1 MAHADPG
8 RDAPHL
14 GVGIMANL
22 ALAPFIGVPG
32 AVDYLAVTPDM
43 FWIDH
48 GPGARD
54 GRRFT
59 DIPSWVALL
68 EAARLPMVS
77 HHIGL
82 SITSATPTDPAYVA
96 QMAAWAERWRAHW
109 LSEHLA
115 FVAIAEGHGPSAAG
129 LALTAPF
136 DREVLDLAVERAR
149 TVIERTRAPFLI
161 ENSPYYVTFD
171 DSDMAEAEFLNR
183 FCAGCGGGLLLDLH
197 NLYCN
202 AVNYGF
208 SGHRFLDE
216 LDLGKVVE
224 VHIANGSEMGGMYAD
239 SHSGAPPEPV
249 WDLLDD
255 LVNRAPNLRGITFE
269 FHDSYLPQ
277 LGFDG
282 VGDVIARARRAW
294 AARPR
299 TYP

>member
-1 MAHADPG
+1 
-8 RDAPHL
+8 
-14 GVGIMANL
+14 MANL
-22 ALAPFIGVPG
+22 AIAPFICTPG

-48 GPGARD
+48 GPDAAGGE

-59 DIPSWVALL
+59 DIPSWVAMLD
-68 EAARLPMVS
+68 AAGLPIVS

-82 SITSATPTDPAYVA
+82 SIASAIPTDPGYVA
-96 QMAAWAERWRAHW
+96 QMAAWAERWHAYW

-115 FVAIAEGHGPSAAG
+115 FVAIAEGHGASAAG

-149 TVIERTRAPFLI
+149 YVIEQTKAPFLL

-171 DSDMAEAEFLNR
+171 NSDMGEAEFLNH
-183 FCAGCGGGLLLDLH
+183 FCADSGGGLLLDLH

-202 AVNYGF
+202 AVNFGF

-216 LDLGKVVE
+216 LDLATVVE
-224 VHIANGSEMGGMYAD
+224 VHIANGSELGGMYAD

-249 WDLLDD
+249 WDLLGD
-255 LVNRAPNLRGITFE
+255 LVGRAPNLRGITFE
-269 FHDSYLPQ
+269 FHDSYLP
-277 LGFDG
+277 LIGFDG
-282 VGDVIARARRAW
+282 VENVITRARHTWETRA
-294 AARPR
+294 
-299 TYP
+299 

>member
-1 MAHADPG
+1 MAHIDPG
-8 RDAPHL
+8 RDAPRL

-22 ALAPFIGVPG
+22 AIAPFITTPG

-48 GPGARD
+48 GQAADGAA
-54 GRRFT
+54 RRFS
-59 DIPSWVALL
+59 DIPSWVAVLD
-68 EAARLPMVS
+68 EAALPTVS

-82 SITSATPTDPAYVA
+82 SIVSAIPTDRAYVA
-96 QMAAWAERWRAHW
+96 QMAAWAERWGAHW

-115 FVAIAEGHGPSAAG
+115 FVAIAEGHDATAAG

-136 DREVLDLAVERAR
+136 DRDVLDLAIERAR
-149 TVIERTRAPFLI
+149 YVIAQTNAPFLL

-171 DSDMAEAEFLNR
+171 DSDMSETAFLNR
-183 FCAGCGGGLLLDLH
+183 FCEGSGAGLLLDLH

-208 SGHRFLDE
+208 SGHRFLDA
-216 LDLGKVVE
+216 LDLANVVE
-224 VHIANGSEMGGMYAD
+224 VHIANGSELGGMYAD

-255 LVNRAPNLRGITFE
+255 LVGRAPNLRGITFE
-269 FHDSYLPQ
+269 FHDSYLPVI
-277 LGFDG
+277 GFEG
-282 VGDVIARARRAW
+282 VADVIERARRSWKAH
-294 AARPR
+294 A
-299 TYP
+299 

>member
-1 MAHADPG
+1 MAYLDPG
-8 RDAPHL
+8 GDAPRL

-22 ALAPFIGVPG
+22 AIAPFIGTPG

-48 GPGARD
+48 GRD
-54 GRRFT
+54 AGGRAQRF
-59 DIPSWVALL
+59 DDLPSWIAVLDASS
-68 EAARLPMVS
+68 LPKVS

-82 SITSATPTDPAYVA
+82 SIASAVSTDATYVA
-96 QMAAWAERWRAHW
+96 QMAAWARRWGAHW

-115 FVAIAEGHGPSAAG
+115 FVAIAEGHGPTAAG

-136 DREVLDLAVERAR
+136 DRDVLDLAVERAR
-149 TVIERTRAPFLI
+149 YVMERTTAPFLL

-171 DSDMAEAEFLNR
+171 DSDMAEADFLNR
-183 FCAGCGGGLLLDLH
+183 FCAGSGAGLLLDLH

-216 LDLGKVVE
+216 LELATVIE
-224 VHIANGSEMGGMYAD
+224 VHIANGSELGGMYAD

-255 LVNRAPNLRGITFE
+255 LVGRAPNLRGITFE
-269 FHDSYLPQ
+269 FHDSYLPVI
-277 LGFDG
+277 GFEG
-282 VGDVIARARRAW
+282 VADVIARARRSW
-294 AARPR
+294 GTRM
-299 TYP
+299 

>member
-1 MAHADPG
+1 VAHADPG
-8 RDAPHL
+8 GDAPRL

-22 ALAPFIGVPG
+22 AIAPFTGTPG

-48 GPGARD
+48 GPNAGGG
-54 GRRFT
+54 GRRFA
-59 DIPSWVALL
+59 DIPSWVAILD
-68 EAARLPMVS
+68 ESALPIVS

-82 SITSATPTDPAYVA
+82 SIASAIPTDADYVA
-96 QMAAWAERWRAHW
+96 QMAAWAGRWRAHW

-115 FVAIAEGHGPSAAG
+115 FVSIAEGHGPSAAG

-136 DREVLDLAVERAR
+136 DREVLDLAVERALY
-149 TVIERTRAPFLI
+149 VIERTQAPFLL

-171 DSDMAEAEFLNR
+171 DSDMEEAEFLNL
-183 FCAGCGGGLLLDLH
+183 FCAESGGGLLLDLH

-216 LDLGKVVE
+216 LDLATVIE
-224 VHIANGSEMGGMYAD
+224 VHIANGSELGGMYAD

-255 LVNRAPNLRGITFE
+255 LVGRAPNLRGITFE
-269 FHDSYLPQ
+269 FHDSYLP
-277 LGFDG
+277 LIGFDG
-282 VGDVIARARRAW
+282 VAEVIARARRAW
-294 AARPR
+294 EARL
-299 TYP
+299 

>member
-1 MAHADPG
+1 MAFGDPG
-8 RDAPHL
+8 GDAPRL

-22 ALAPFIGVPG
+22 AIAPFTSTPG

-43 FWIDH
+43 FWIDQ
-48 GPGARD
+48 GAGTGAG

-59 DIPSWVALL
+59 DIPSWVAIL
-68 EAARLPMVS
+68 EAAGLPTVS

-82 SITSATPTDPAYVA
+82 SITSAVATDTAYVG
-96 QMAAWAERWRAHW
+96 QMAAWAERWQAHW

-115 FVAIAEGHGPSAAG
+115 FVAIAEGDGPSAAG

-149 TVIERTRAPFLI
+149 YVIERTAAPFLL

-171 DSDMAEAEFLNR
+171 DSDMREAEFLNR
-183 FCAGCGGGLLLDLH
+183 FCAESGAGLLLDLH

-216 LDLGKVVE
+216 LDLDNVIE
-224 VHIANGSEMGGMYAD
+224 VHIAGGSELAGMYAD

-255 LVNRAPNLRGITFE
+255 LVGRAPNLRGITFE
-269 FHDSYLPQ
+269 FHDSYLPVI
-277 LGFDG
+277 GFDG
-282 VGDVIARARRAW
+282 TAEVIERARRSWKAY
-294 AARPR
+294 A
-299 TYP
+299 

>member
-1 MAHADPG
+1 MMARADPG
-8 RDAPHL
+8 GDAPRL

-22 ALAPFIGVPG
+22 AIEPFIATPG

-48 GPGARD
+48 GADAGEGAP
-54 GRRFT
+54 RFT
-59 DIPSWVALL
+59 DLPSWVAML
-68 EAARLPMVS
+68 AASGLPTVS

-82 SITSATPTDPAYVA
+82 SIASAVPTDTAYVE
-96 QMAAWAERWRAHW
+96 QMAAWAERWNAHW

-115 FVAIAEGHGPSAAG
+115 FVAIAEGQGPTAAG

-149 TVIERTRAPFLI
+149 FVIDQTQAPFLI

-171 DSDMAEAEFLNR
+171 DSDMSEAEFLNR
-183 FCAGCGGGLLLDLH
+183 FCAETGAGLLLDLH

-208 SGHRFLDE
+208 SGHRFLDQ
-216 LDLGKVVE
+216 LDLAAVIE
-224 VHIANGSEMGGMYAD
+224 VHIANGSELGGMYAD
-239 SHSGAPPEPV
+239 SHAGAPPEPV

-255 LVNRAPNLRGITFE
+255 LVGRAPNLRGITFE

-277 LGFDG
+277 IGFDG
-282 VGDVIARARRAW
+282 IADVITRARRAW
-294 AARPR
+294 ERR
-299 TYP
+299 V

>member
-8 RDAPHL
+8 DDAPRL
-14 GVGIMANL
+14 GVGIMASL
-22 ALAPFIGVPG
+22 AIAPFICTPG

-48 GPGARD
+48 GRD
-54 GRRFT
+54 TGDGGRRFT
-59 DIPSWVALL
+59 DVPAWVAVLD
-68 EAARLPMVS
+68 ASGLPMVS

-82 SITSATPTDPAYVA
+82 SIASAIPTDAGYVA
-96 QMAAWAERWRAHW
+96 QMAAWAERWQAHW

-115 FVAIAEGHGPSAAG
+115 FVAIAEGDGPSAAG

-136 DREVLDLAVERAR
+136 DREVLDLAIDRAR
-149 TVIERTRAPFLI
+149 YVIERTQAPFLL

-171 DSDMAEAEFLNR
+171 DSDLSEAEFLNR
-183 FCAGCGGGLLLDLH
+183 FCAESGGGLLLDLH

-216 LDLGKVVE
+216 LDLATVIE
-224 VHIANGSEMGGMYAD
+224 VHIANGSEIGSMYGD

-255 LVNRAPNLRGITFE
+255 LVGRAPNLRGITFE

-277 LGFDG
+277 IGFDG
-282 VGDVIARARRAW
+282 VAEVITRARRAW
-294 AARPR
+294 ETRS
-299 TYP
+299 

>member
-1 MAHADPG
+1 
-8 RDAPHL
+8 
-14 GVGIMANL
+14 MANL
-22 ALAPFIGVPG
+22 AIAPFLNMPG

-48 GPGARD
+48 GSETGGG

-59 DIPSWVALL
+59 DIPAWVAIL
-68 EAARLPMVS
+68 EASDLPMVS

-82 SITSATPTDPAYVA
+82 SIASAVATDTAYVA
-96 QMAAWAERWRAHW
+96 QMAAWAVRWRAHW

-115 FVAIAEGHGPSAAG
+115 FVAIAESQGPTAAG

-136 DREVLDLAVERAR
+136 DREVLDLAVQRASY
-149 TVIERTRAPFLI
+149 VIDRTRSPFLI
-161 ENSPYYVTFD
+161 ENSPYYVTFED
-171 DSDMAEAEFLNR
+171 ADMGEAEFLNR
-183 FCAGCGGGLLLDLH
+183 FCAGSGAGLLLDLH

-216 LDLGKVVE
+216 LNLANVIE
-224 VHIANGSEMGGMYAD
+224 IHIANGSELGGMYAD

-255 LVNRAPNLRGITFE
+255 LVTRAPNLRGITFE
-269 FHDSYLPQ
+269 FHDSYLPRI
-277 LGFDG
+277 GFDG
-282 VGDVIARARRAW
+282 IAEVIQRARMAW
-294 AARPR
+294 ERR
-299 TYP
+299 T